1 MLCNTH
7 DRQRSCLR
15 CVACS
20 TMSDKGENE
29 GGAGTAASDMSTPD
43 AKEEL
48 ETKTRDFISSV
59 VDLAKTEASQ
69 TKDELQVLEQM
80 NTVAASEYAQIA
92 DTVKSISSF
101 RDDLL
106 KKHQMLAKHI
116 EEIDKIDKSTIELEH
131 VVGILDEYT
140 KRLEAKA
147 KPFL

>member
-1 MLCNTH
+1 MTYLYLYYKKFSYHFQPNLAQAQTIPIYCPCRNFFFSFSSSVFDLMLCNTH

-80 NTVAASEYAQIA
+80 NTVAASEYA
-92 DTVKSISSF
+92 
-101 RDDLL
+101 R
-106 KKHQMLAKHI
+106 
-116 EEIDKIDKSTIELEH
+116 
-131 VVGILDEYT
+131 
-140 KRLEAKA
+140 
-147 KPFL
+147 

>member
-1 MLCNTH
+1 
-7 DRQRSCLR
+7 
-15 CVACS
+15 
-20 TMSDKGENE
+20 MSDNGENE

-116 EEIDKIDKSTIELEH
+116 EEIEKIDKSTIELEH

>member
-1 MLCNTH
+1 
-7 DRQRSCLR
+7 
-15 CVACS
+15 
-20 TMSDKGENE
+20 MSDKGENE

-147 KPFL
+147 KPFYEREKVQEQLLKFINTN

>member
-1 MLCNTH
+1 
-7 DRQRSCLR
+7 
-15 CVACS
+15 
-20 TMSDKGENE
+20 MSDKGENE

-147 KPFL
+147 KPFLWEKKFKRAAFAI

>member
-1 MLCNTH
+1 
-7 DRQRSCLR
+7 
-15 CVACS
+15 
-20 TMSDKGENE
+20 MSDKGENE

-106 KKHQMLAKHI
+106 KKHRFSKQNAHNRTPKLGAEHKNTQNRTPKFRYI
-116 EEIDKIDKSTIELEH
+116 LKIN
-131 VVGILDEYT
+131 
-140 KRLEAKA
+140 
-147 KPFL
+147 

>member
-1 MLCNTH
+1 M
-7 DRQRSCLR
+7 R
-15 CVACS
+15 CVAS
-20 TMSDKGENE
+20 SAMSDNGENE

-116 EEIDKIDKSTIELEH
+116 EEIEKIDKSTIELEH
-131 VVGILDEYT
+131 VV
-140 KRLEAKA
+140 R
-147 KPFL
+147 

>member
-1 MLCNTH
+1 MRREQPTP
-7 DRQRSCLR
+7 S
-15 CVACS
+15 
-20 TMSDKGENE
+20 
-29 GGAGTAASDMSTPD
+29 GAGTAASDMSTPD